1 MISSFGTQLGW
12 TYPARLWAS
21 TLRRSEDIFQHR
33 NSFKLSIKLKHRNI
47 IKTTTMSLQI
57 LAHFTGVLLR
67 CSKAWICFWF
77 PWINR
82 EILTF
87 SFSGPHPLGSHTAKA
102 ETSGSMTTSTRA
114 TFLCFRKSTP
124 TFFITCLWPLRSPGR
139 NFICTQNQQ
148 KWAVSCWFPKNICCY
163 STLISFALSSVLFLT
178 TSLNACKS
186 PHFLWH
192 TLVLSVPGRRV
203 LFVLHL
209 VPKHNLKTCLP
220 LPLNSSVRW
229 EETKNTVS

>member
-21 TLRRSEDIFQHR
+21 TLRRREDIFQHR

-47 IKTTTMSLQI
+47 IKSTTMSLQI

-102 ETSGSMTTSTRA
+102 ETSGSTTTSTRA

-139 NFICTQNQQ
+139 NFMCTQNQQ
-148 KWAVSCWFPKNICCY
+148 KWAVPVDSQRASAATALWFPSPCH
-163 STLISFALSSVLFLT
+163 LSSSWPPLSTPAKVHISYDILWCSLSQEEGCCLFSTCFQST
-178 TSLNACKS
+178 T
-186 PHFLWH
+186 
-192 TLVLSVPGRRV
+192 
-203 LFVLHL
+203 
-209 VPKHNLKTCLP
+209 
-220 LPLNSSVRW
+220 
-229 EETKNTVS
+229 